1 MKITYFQGA
10 DGDWYWHLTAKN
22 RHIIAAGGEGYASR
36 RNVLRAI
43 SRFKSLLGC
52 LGLQVVAGAICC
64 CWTMAWS
71 YRRNRFR
78 Y

>member
-10 DGDWYWHLTAKN
+10 DGEWYWHLTAKN
-22 RHIIAAGGEGYASR
+22 NHINATGGQGYASR

-52 LGLQVVAGAICC
+52 QALPVVHGAD
-64 CWTMAWS
+64 A
-71 YRRNRFR
+71 
-78 Y
+78 

>member
-10 DGDWYWHLTAKN
+10 DGQWYWHLTAKN
-22 RHIIAAGGEGYASR
+22 GHIIATGGEGYASR

-52 LGLQVVAGAICC
+52 LALVVVRG
-64 CWTMAWS
+64 
-71 YRRNRFR
+71 FE
-78 Y
+78 